1 MMKIRKE
8 KKSFMILIRW
18 RKDLLNPALIISIV
32 TCWRKENYSGYRPEN
47 EEKIGSEEL
56 KQREKEKDS
65 LKMDEI
71 DDWAC
76 LGESANLPDFN
87 PEEVFSSSDDTIG
100 GLQLSKDE
108 ENSTNNPNDETMVE
122 NFCSHA
128 SHSSSKN
135 VWFD

>member
-1 MMKIRKE
+1 
-8 KKSFMILIRW
+8 
-18 RKDLLNPALIISIV
+18 
-32 TCWRKENYSGYRPEN
+32 
-47 EEKIGSEEL
+47 
-56 KQREKEKDS
+56 
-65 LKMDEI
+65 MDEI

-135 VWFD
+135 V